1 MQRFAYLDSSAVAK
15 LFLPE
20 PERSALESA
29 LLEKRGLFTSRL
41 ALTECGRIVTRLGRE
56 VTDAFIED
64 VFGPFVLIDLS
75 SDILRAASGVLPSG
89 LRSIDAIH
97 VVTALSLGEPSLEV
111 ITYDR
116 RMAEAARA
124 HGLTVVQ
131 PGR

>member
-1 MQRFAYLDSSAVAK
+1 MRRYVYLDSSAVAK

-20 PERSALESA
+20 PERSALEGA
-29 LLEKRGLFTSRL
+29 LLERRGLLTSRL
-41 ALTECGRIVTRLGRE
+41 SLTECGRIVTRLGRE
-56 VTDAFIED
+56 VTDRFIED

-75 SDILRAASGVLPSG
+75 SDILRAAGGLQPSG
-89 LRSIDAIH
+89 LRSLDAIH
-97 VVTALSLGEPSLEV
+97 VASALSLGDPSLEI
-111 ITYDR
+111 ITYDQ